1 MSAAELYTKA
11 TKLWIPDPE
20 QVWISAELTKDYS
33 EEDDD
38 LLYLKLDDGM
48 NIEFPIDKKTG
59 ALPYLRNPEI
69 LMGENDLT
77 ALSYLHEPAVLH
89 NLKVRFLESN
99 NIYTYCGI
107 VLVAINPYE
116 QLPLYGDDV
125 IYAYSGHNVGDMDP
139 HIFAVA
145 EEAYKQLAREGKNQS
160 IIISGESG
168 AGKTMSA
175 KCTMRYFATVGGSA
189 GDTNVEER
197 VLASNPIME
206 AFGNAKTTRNDNSSR
221 FGKYIEIGFSVGHRI
236 VGANVRTYLL
246 EKSRV
251 VFQAE
256 QERNYHILYQLC
268 ASANLPEFLE
278 LSLAGGAESFSYT
291 NQGGD
296 IYINGTD
303 DVADLERTRN
313 AFSLLGI
320 CESDQME
327 IFRVLASVLHLG
339 NITFQSKDRDG
350 ESSCIDLRDGSLN
363 VFCELLGLERNQFA
377 HWLCHRKLV
386 TLSETY
392 VKPTSRKQASNS
404 RDALAKHLYGQL
416 FHWIVGHINKALRSS
431 SKQHNFIGVLDIY
444 GFEAFEN
451 NSFEQFCIN
460 YANEKLQHQFTLH
473 VFKLEQ
479 EEYMMEELSWT
490 LIEFHDNQPCIELL
504 EAKLGILDLLDE
516 ECRMPK
522 GTDTSWAQKLYERH
536 LHTSYYFQKP
546 RMSNTA
552 FLILHFAD
560 DVLYQ
565 CEGFLEKNR
574 DTVYEEP
581 INILRASKK
590 SELVAELFHDKESAH
605 IGRRPNPNVG
615 FRSLRKSLPAKSEH
629 KKTVGYQFR
638 ASLHLLM
645 ETLNSTTPHY
655 VRCLKPNDTKQAFSF
670 NPQRTVQQLRACGV
684 LATIRLSAA
693 GYPSRWT
700 YPEFLSRYRVLLRED
715 GLCVGDQRQTCKCLL
730 ENLIKDKTQYQF
742 GRTKVFFRAGQ
753 VAYLE
758 KLRGNKLRAACVLIQ
773 RRVRGWLQRRRY
785 QHVRAATIAVQK
797 YTRGFLAK
805 RRTEGLRRARAA
817 LVIQKRYRMLVVR
830 RLFVLLRTA
839 TVTIQAYAKG
849 TAARVQYRKLVRER
863 KAVMVQ
869 SWVRGWLARLSYH
882 RTRHA
887 VIFLQSCYRRM
898 KARRELH
905 KLKCEARSVEH
916 YKQLNR
922 GMENKIL
929 QLQVKVIEQNKENKV
944 LVGQLASLA
953 ASYSRDFEKQKC
965 ELEQL
970 QARAGDAKVL
980 SLQRELEKLRA
991 ELDMAR
997 QEAAIVEEK
1006 TSREQTRLT
1015 ESFEVLEKEKVQLSD
1030 ELQKL
1035 KRHLQE
1041 QADSIE
1047 GNTDSVLHL
1056 SKYSGLVSTNVAA
1069 KSRELQSGFEAE
1081 RSRYQNLVREFSRLE
1096 QRYENLKDEMSFI
1109 KESPGL
1115 KSNQSVQSCL
1125 SELSDQSSV
1134 FSALDA
1140 EGLIHHLEFQAL
1152 ENENRKLKAELE
1164 KGPGPGPRPGG
1175 RESSQDPLRSQLG
1188 AATREVNMYK
1198 EQLSQAT
1205 RQLSAAERQIEEM
1218 KNKRLVLPRGGC
1230 KMTEEDLRH
1239 AYDAVC
1245 VANAILMEEI
1255 REQRAQHEDGTGEL
1269 HTQLRAL
1276 RQELDHQQE
1285 ALGRERQQPAGTHP
1299 ANHLQEEVYR
1309 LNNQNLE
1316 LMEQAEKQDKMVYK
1330 LSRQLKAYVKSVK
1343 NFAVTS
1349 PASQS
1354 AGEPGSMSEIT
1365 ASVSTAGGQL
1375 GAGNFRGML
1384 ECKKEDEARFMRN
1397 LIIDLK
1403 PELPSLRELPSL
1415 PAFILFMVVRHAD
1428 YTSDQPRA
1436 QALFTAI
1443 LSSVKKVLKRDHS
1456 FETVGFWLTNVYR
1469 LLVCVRQYSG
1479 DESSVEMNTPEQRP
1493 HSLRNFDLSQQCLA
1507 LSDLAIEAYHQ
1518 LIRSAE
1524 ERLQPMIV
1532 AGMLENDVLHGLG
1545 SVTARPGGY
1554 RRAGLGRESGVH
1566 TLHSLLVQLDSFHGV
1581 LTGYGL
1587 DPEIIKQVFRQIY
1600 YLIGAATLNNLL
1612 LRRDV
1617 CSFGNGV
1624 QIRNNV
1630 SRLQEWLSGKRLQ
1643 GSGALEALQPLTQAS
1658 QLLQLNKRTDTDAEA
1673 ICSMCTALSKS
1684 QIVKILTLYTPINE
1698 YEERVTVDFIKNVQ
1712 KRLVTRS
1719 PSQQLLVELKHVFA
1733 VNFPIVPSPVN
1744 LEKLRIPESL
1754 GLSFLKPC

>member
-1 MSAAELYTKA
+1 SISVLRGNGIHCK
-11 TKLWIPDPE
+11 KLMGYKGEGIRRVE
-20 QVWISAELTKDYS
+20 
-33 EEDDD
+33 
-38 LLYLKLDDGM
+38 
-48 NIEFPIDKKTG
+48 TG

-581 INILRASKK
+581 INILRASKV
-590 SELVAELFHDKESAH
+590 SVCLFLSVSISESAH

-615 FRSLRKSLPAKSEH
+615 FRSLRKSLP
-629 KKTVGYQFR
+629 FR

-785 QHVRAATIAVQK
+785 QHVQIPCCL
-797 YTRGFLAK
+797 FC

-929 QLQVKVIEQNKENKV
+929 QLQVKVIEQVTV
-944 LVGQLASLA
+944 LFLRPLPSLCG
-953 ASYSRDFEKQKC
+953 SVTLLLDPSWK
-965 ELEQL
+965 
-970 QARAGDAKVL
+970 
-980 SLQRELEKLRA
+980 SLVFVCALRA
-991 ELDMAR
+991 
-997 QEAAIVEEK
+997 
-1006 TSREQTRLT
+1006 
-1015 ESFEVLEKEKVQLSD
+1015 
-1030 ELQKL
+1030 
-1035 KRHLQE
+1035 
-1041 QADSIE
+1041 
-1047 GNTDSVLHL
+1047 
-1056 SKYSGLVSTNVAA
+1056 
-1069 KSRELQSGFEAE
+1069 
-1081 RSRYQNLVREFSRLE
+1081 
-1096 QRYENLKDEMSFI
+1096 
-1109 KESPGL
+1109 
-1115 KSNQSVQSCL
+1115 
-1125 SELSDQSSV
+1125 
-1134 FSALDA
+1134 
-1140 EGLIHHLEFQAL
+1140 
-1152 ENENRKLKAELE
+1152 
-1164 KGPGPGPRPGG
+1164 
-1175 RESSQDPLRSQLG
+1175 
-1188 AATREVNMYK
+1188 
-1198 EQLSQAT
+1198 
-1205 RQLSAAERQIEEM
+1205 
-1218 KNKRLVLPRGGC
+1218 
-1230 KMTEEDLRH
+1230 
-1239 AYDAVC
+1239 
-1245 VANAILMEEI
+1245 
-1255 REQRAQHEDGTGEL
+1255 
-1269 HTQLRAL
+1269 
-1276 RQELDHQQE
+1276 
-1285 ALGRERQQPAGTHP
+1285 
-1299 ANHLQEEVYR
+1299 
-1309 LNNQNLE
+1309 
-1316 LMEQAEKQDKMVYK
+1316 
-1330 LSRQLKAYVKSVK
+1330 
-1343 NFAVTS
+1343 
-1349 PASQS
+1349 
-1354 AGEPGSMSEIT
+1354 
-1365 ASVSTAGGQL
+1365 
-1375 GAGNFRGML
+1375 
-1384 ECKKEDEARFMRN
+1384 
-1397 LIIDLK
+1397 DLK

-1479 DESSVEMNTPEQRP
+1479 DEMNTPEQRP

-1712 KRLVTRS
+1712 VNIPQTTSLKLIFS
-1719 PSQQLLVELKHVFA
+1719 GKCELTALFW
-1733 VNFPIVPSPVN
+1733 
-1744 LEKLRIPESL
+1744 
-1754 GLSFLKPC
+1754 C

>member
-278 LSLAGGAESFSYT
+278 LSLGGAESFSYT

-581 INILRASKK
+581 INILRASKV
-590 SELVAELFHDKESAH
+590 SLVAELFHDKESAH

-1015 ESFEVLEKEKVQLSD
+1015 EVGSS
-1030 ELQKL
+1030 
-1035 KRHLQE
+1035 
-1041 QADSIE
+1041 SIPRLP
-1047 GNTDSVLHL
+1047 TPPTHQI
-1056 SKYSGLVSTNVAA
+1056 
-1069 KSRELQSGFEAE
+1069 LQSGFEAE

-1109 KESPGL
+1109 KVI
-1115 KSNQSVQSCL
+1115 VQVLNVHLCL
-1125 SELSDQSSV
+1125 VWMFSSTLFFWLSW
-1134 FSALDA
+1134 LWM
-1140 EGLIHHLEFQAL
+1140 LCPC
-1152 ENENRKLKAELE
+1152 R
-1164 KGPGPGPRPGG
+1164 
-1175 RESSQDPLRSQLG
+1175 
-1188 AATREVNMYK
+1188 
-1198 EQLSQAT
+1198 
-1205 RQLSAAERQIEEM
+1205 
-1218 KNKRLVLPRGGC
+1218 
-1230 KMTEEDLRH
+1230 
-1239 AYDAVC
+1239 
-1245 VANAILMEEI
+1245 ILMEEI

-1309 LNNQNLE
+1309 LNNQNL
-1316 LMEQAEKQDKMVYK
+1316 VINII
-1330 LSRQLKAYVKSVK
+1330 LSH
-1343 NFAVTS
+1343 
-1349 PASQS
+1349 QS
-1354 AGEPGSMSEIT
+1354 ASR
-1365 ASVSTAGGQL
+1365 AAV
-1375 GAGNFRGML
+1375 
-1384 ECKKEDEARFMRN
+1384 KKSLVFVCALRA
-1397 LIIDLK
+1397 DLK

-1443 LSSVKKVLKRDHS
+1443 LSSVKKVLKVGRNHS

-1479 DESSVEMNTPEQRP
+1479 DEMNTPEQRP

>member
-278 LSLAGGAESFSYT
+278 LSLGKCFFPICFNLSPFFHLPSP
-291 NQGGD
+291 
-296 IYINGTD
+296 
-303 DVADLERTRN
+303 
-313 AFSLLGI
+313 GI

-581 INILRASKK
+581 INILRASKV
-590 SELVAELFHDKESAH
+590 SLVAELFHDKESAH

-1015 ESFEVLEKEKVQLSD
+1015 E
-1030 ELQKL
+1030 
-1035 KRHLQE
+1035 
-1041 QADSIE
+1041 
-1047 GNTDSVLHL
+1047 
-1056 SKYSGLVSTNVAA
+1056 VAA

-1109 KESPGL
+1109 KVI
-1115 KSNQSVQSCL
+1115 VQVLNVHLCL
-1125 SELSDQSSV
+1125 VWMFSSTLFFWLSW
-1134 FSALDA
+1134 LWM
-1140 EGLIHHLEFQAL
+1140 LCPC
-1152 ENENRKLKAELE
+1152 R
-1164 KGPGPGPRPGG
+1164 
-1175 RESSQDPLRSQLG
+1175 
-1188 AATREVNMYK
+1188 
-1198 EQLSQAT
+1198 
-1205 RQLSAAERQIEEM
+1205 
-1218 KNKRLVLPRGGC
+1218 
-1230 KMTEEDLRH
+1230 
-1239 AYDAVC
+1239 
-1245 VANAILMEEI
+1245 ILMEEI

-1309 LNNQNLE
+1309 LNNQNL
-1316 LMEQAEKQDKMVYK
+1316 VINII
-1330 LSRQLKAYVKSVK
+1330 LSH
-1343 NFAVTS
+1343 
-1349 PASQS
+1349 QS
-1354 AGEPGSMSEIT
+1354 ASR
-1365 ASVSTAGGQL
+1365 AAV
-1375 GAGNFRGML
+1375 
-1384 ECKKEDEARFMRN
+1384 KKSLVFVCALRA
-1397 LIIDLK
+1397 DLK

-1443 LSSVKKVLKRDHS
+1443 LSSVKKVLKVGRNHS

-1479 DESSVEMNTPEQRP
+1479 DEMNTPEQRP

>member
-1 MSAAELYTKA
+1 SISVLRGNGIHCK
-11 TKLWIPDPE
+11 KLMGYKGEGIRR
-20 QVWISAELTKDYS
+20 V
-33 EEDDD
+33 
-38 LLYLKLDDGM
+38 
-48 NIEFPIDKKTG
+48 EFPIDKKTG

-278 LSLAGGAESFSYT
+278 LSLGGAESFSYT

-581 INILRASKK
+581 INILRASKV
-590 SELVAELFHDKESAH
+590 SLVAELFHDKESAH

-655 VRCLKPNDTKQAFSF
+655 VRCLKPNDTKQAF

-929 QLQVKVIEQNKENKV
+929 QLQVKVIEQVTV
-944 LVGQLASLA
+944 LFLRPLPSLCG
-953 ASYSRDFEKQKC
+953 SVT
-965 ELEQL
+965 LL
-970 QARAGDAKVL
+970 
-980 SLQRELEKLRA
+980 
-991 ELDMAR
+991 LDP
-997 QEAAIVEEK
+997 
-1006 TSREQTRLT
+1006 SC
-1015 ESFEVLEKEKVQLSD
+1015 
-1030 ELQKL
+1030 
-1035 KRHLQE
+1035 
-1041 QADSIE
+1041 
-1047 GNTDSVLHL
+1047 
-1056 SKYSGLVSTNVAA
+1056 
-1069 KSRELQSGFEAE
+1069 RELQSGFEAE

-1109 KESPGL
+1109 KVI
-1115 KSNQSVQSCL
+1115 VQVLNVHLCL
-1125 SELSDQSSV
+1125 VWMFSSTLFFWLSW
-1134 FSALDA
+1134 LWM
-1140 EGLIHHLEFQAL
+1140 LCPC
-1152 ENENRKLKAELE
+1152 R
-1164 KGPGPGPRPGG
+1164 
-1175 RESSQDPLRSQLG
+1175 
-1188 AATREVNMYK
+1188 
-1198 EQLSQAT
+1198 
-1205 RQLSAAERQIEEM
+1205 
-1218 KNKRLVLPRGGC
+1218 
-1230 KMTEEDLRH
+1230 
-1239 AYDAVC
+1239 
-1245 VANAILMEEI
+1245 ILMEEI

-1343 NFAVTS
+1343 NFAGGWE
-1349 PASQS
+1349 
-1354 AGEPGSMSEIT
+1354 GEVCVEGVVVIVYLKSLVFVC
-1365 ASVSTAGGQL
+1365 ALRA
-1375 GAGNFRGML
+1375 
-1384 ECKKEDEARFMRN
+1384 
-1397 LIIDLK
+1397 DLK

-1443 LSSVKKVLKRDHS
+1443 LSSVKKVLKTDCHLDHS

-1479 DESSVEMNTPEQRP
+1479 DEVSSVEMNTPEQRP

-1684 QIVKILTLYTPINE
+1684 QVIVKILTLYTPINE

>member
-20 QVWISAELTKDYS
+20 QVWISAELTKDYIGG
-33 EEDDD
+33 ENLD
-38 LLYLKLDDGM
+38 LT

-278 LSLAGGAESFSYT
+278 LSLGGAESFSYT

-313 AFSLLGI
+313 AFSLLGKSPLNKTKSYLDFLP
-320 CESDQME
+320 CRCDC
-327 IFRVLASVLHLG
+327 VCV
-339 NITFQSKDRDG
+339 FQ
-350 ESSCIDLRDGSLN
+350 LRDGSLN

-581 INILRASKK
+581 INILRASKV
-590 SELVAELFHDKESAH
+590 SLVAELFHDKESAH

-849 TAARVQYRKLVRER
+849 TAARVQYRKVGTSR

-1015 ESFEVLEKEKVQLSD
+1015 EVGSS
-1030 ELQKL
+1030 
-1035 KRHLQE
+1035 
-1041 QADSIE
+1041 SIPRLP
-1047 GNTDSVLHL
+1047 TPPTHQI
-1056 SKYSGLVSTNVAA
+1056 VAA

-1109 KESPGL
+1109 KVI
-1115 KSNQSVQSCL
+1115 VQVLNVHLCL
-1125 SELSDQSSV
+1125 VWMFSSTLFFWLSW
-1134 FSALDA
+1134 LWM
-1140 EGLIHHLEFQAL
+1140 LCPC
-1152 ENENRKLKAELE
+1152 R
-1164 KGPGPGPRPGG
+1164 
-1175 RESSQDPLRSQLG
+1175 
-1188 AATREVNMYK
+1188 
-1198 EQLSQAT
+1198 
-1205 RQLSAAERQIEEM
+1205 
-1218 KNKRLVLPRGGC
+1218 
-1230 KMTEEDLRH
+1230 
-1239 AYDAVC
+1239 
-1245 VANAILMEEI
+1245 ILMEEI

-1309 LNNQNLE
+1309 LNNQNL
-1316 LMEQAEKQDKMVYK
+1316 VINII
-1330 LSRQLKAYVKSVK
+1330 LSH
-1343 NFAVTS
+1343 
-1349 PASQS
+1349 QS
-1354 AGEPGSMSEIT
+1354 ASR
-1365 ASVSTAGGQL
+1365 AAV
-1375 GAGNFRGML
+1375 
-1384 ECKKEDEARFMRN
+1384 KKSLVFVCALRA
-1397 LIIDLK
+1397 DLK

-1443 LSSVKKVLKRDHS
+1443 LSSVKKVLKVGRNHS

-1479 DESSVEMNTPEQRP
+1479 DEMNTPEQRP

>member
-1 MSAAELYTKA
+1 
-11 TKLWIPDPE
+11 
-20 QVWISAELTKDYS
+20 
-33 EEDDD
+33 
-38 LLYLKLDDGM
+38 
-48 NIEFPIDKKTG
+48 
-59 ALPYLRNPEI
+59 
-69 LMGENDLT
+69 MGENDLT

-278 LSLAGGAESFSYT
+278 LSLGGAESFSYT

-581 INILRASKK
+581 INILRASKV
-590 SELVAELFHDKESAH
+590 SVCLFLSVSISVSVCLTPGEYRDDPLCQVQ
-605 IGRRPNPNVG
+605 R
-615 FRSLRKSLPAKSEH
+615 EH

-1015 ESFEVLEKEKVQLSD
+1015 EEKVQLSD

-1047 GNTDSVLHL
+1047 GNTDS
-1056 SKYSGLVSTNVAA
+1056 
-1069 KSRELQSGFEAE
+1069 SRELQSGFEAE

-1109 KESPGL
+1109 KVIVQVL
-1115 KSNQSVQSCL
+1115 KAIGDGV
-1125 SELSDQSSV
+1125 
-1134 FSALDA
+1134 
-1140 EGLIHHLEFQAL
+1140 LETICICTCEARFQAL

-1205 RQLSAAERQIEEM
+1205 SATDVHLCLVWMFSSTLFFWLSWLWMLCPCR
-1218 KNKRLVLPRGGC
+1218 
-1230 KMTEEDLRH
+1230 
-1239 AYDAVC
+1239 
-1245 VANAILMEEI
+1245 ILMEEI

-1309 LNNQNLE
+1309 LNNQNLVINIILSHQSASRAAVKFSDC

-1343 NFAVTS
+1343 NFAGGWEGEVCVEGVVVIVYLLVILSPFIPTPPTS
-1349 PASQS
+1349 D
-1354 AGEPGSMSEIT
+1354 
-1365 ASVSTAGGQL
+1365 VSGQPEKSL
-1375 GAGNFRGML
+1375 VFVCALR
-1384 ECKKEDEARFMRN
+1384 A
-1397 LIIDLK
+1397 DLK

-1479 DESSVEMNTPEQRP
+1479 DEMNTPEQRP